1 MHICLST
8 VLFDVLMLGSIPTAV
23 NQCEEGTHD
32 CEQICLDNGATF
44 TCACNSGYDLA
55 RDGRS
60 CEGEPLSLCT
70 GHAWSQHVPVQWTS

>member
-1 MHICLST
+1 MFKYSA
-8 VLFDVLMLGSIPTAV
+8 FDVLMLGSIPTAV

-44 TCACNSGYDLA
+44 TCTCNSGYNLA

-60 CEGEPLSLCT
+60 CEGELLSLYRACMVS
-70 GHAWSQHVPVQWTS
+70 ACASSMD